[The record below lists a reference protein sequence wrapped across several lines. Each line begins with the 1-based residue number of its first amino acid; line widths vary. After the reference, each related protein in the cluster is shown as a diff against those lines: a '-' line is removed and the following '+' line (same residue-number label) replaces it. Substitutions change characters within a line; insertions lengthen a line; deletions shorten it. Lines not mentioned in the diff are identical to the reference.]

1 MYQIIIDGPKS
12 MKLKRLLVPSGGICH
27 VIIRLITNYVINEIQ
42 FTRRTREGG
51 REGEREEEMRKTEG
65 GRNRLGVNEV
75 KYIIQC
81 SQKAVS
87 GQRIFITR

>member
-1 MYQIIIDGPKS
+1 MYQVIIDGPKS

-51 REGEREEEMRKTEG
+51 REGGGNEKTEG
-65 GRNRLGVNEV
+65 GRNRIRVKEV
-75 KYIIQC
+75 KYAVQC
-81 SQKAVS
+81 SQEAVS
-87 GQRIFITR
+87 GQRILITR